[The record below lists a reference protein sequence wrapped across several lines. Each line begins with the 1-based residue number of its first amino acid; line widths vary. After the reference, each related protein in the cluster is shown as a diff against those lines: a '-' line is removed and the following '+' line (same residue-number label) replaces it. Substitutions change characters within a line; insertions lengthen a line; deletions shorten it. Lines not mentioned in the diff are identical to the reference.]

1 MKISN
6 HALLRMQQRKIWPEV
21 VTFMEQFLPPAYR
34 NSSNQIILDRKTAT
48 TLAKKLRK
56 TAERI
61 EKSKGTKIIL
71 DSAGTTII
79 TTYKKY

>member
-56 TAERI
+56 TAEKI